1 MKFFSAFLFVALL
14 MPLSD
19 ITWSTN
25 FEKAITEAS
34 TNKKLILL
42 NFCGSDWCIPC
53 IKMKKEIFESS
64 EFQNFAPDNLVLV
77 KADFPRL
84 KKNQLDKQ
92 QTKQN
97 EDLAA
102 RYNPQGAFPFTVLL
116 DANGHVLKSWDGFYK
131 KTPEEFTGEISKLA
145 HGSGK

>member
-1 MKFFSAFLFVALL
+1 MKFLTAFL
-14 MPLSD
+14 
-19 ITWSTN
+19 ITVFLAPPSFIIWSTN
-25 FEKAITEAS
+25 FEKAQTEAAIS
-34 TNKKLILL
+34 KKLILL

-64 EFQNFAPDNLVLV
+64 EFENFAPDNLVLV

-116 DANGHVLKSWDGFYK
+116 DAKGHVLKSWDGLYK
-131 KTPEEFTGEISKLA
+131 KTPEEFTGEINKIA
-145 HGSGK
+145 HDNN

>member
-1 MKFFSAFLFVALL
+1 MKFLAAFLFATLL
-14 MPLSD
+14 MPLTG
-19 ITWSTN
+19 ITWSTD
-25 FEKAITEAS
+25 FEKAKSEAS
-34 TNKKLILL
+34 SSKKLILL
-42 NFCGSDWCIPC
+42 SFSGSDWCIPC

-64 EFQNFAPDNLVLV
+64 EFQTFASSELVLV

-97 EDLAA
+97 EALAA

-116 DANGHVLKSWDGFYK
+116 DANGKVLKSWDGLYK
-131 KTPEEFTGEISKLA
+131 KTPTEFTNEIQKIA
-145 HGSGK
+145 HGRK

>member
-1 MKFFSAFLFVALL
+1 
-14 MPLSD
+14 
-19 ITWSTN
+19 
-25 FEKAITEAS
+25 
-34 TNKKLILL
+34 
-42 NFCGSDWCIPC
+42 
-53 IKMKKEIFESS
+53 MKKEIFESS
-64 EFQNFAPDNLVLV
+64 EFENFAPDNLVLV

-116 DANGHVLKSWDGFYK
+116 DAKGHVLKSWDGLYK
-131 KTPEEFTGEISKLA
+131 KTPEEFTGEINKIA
-145 HGSGK
+145 HDNN